1 MATSIPIIFD
11 NQSGKQVWVQFLN
24 GAFGPD
30 QTGAGGT
37 VKLAGDTAYEISKLT
52 GPVPGLPNLGSVPNV
67 SLNAFTN
74 GRIYFNY
81 GSQGLQGLG
90 GGYQPNP
97 AYDKDANYGTRYAFV
112 EPNVFG
118 NQDNNLDL
126 TAIDFFGM
134 PIEASTWTGNK
145 MKGQLT
151 SEKGG
156 PIIQALAPLSTG
168 TQAYVPAKLP
178 AAPYTDFARILGPG
192 QTAGYHDWTTY
203 MTYLAG
209 LSYGTTLAGLFGGV
223 GGSTTPATQRQ
234 NYNLTATF
242 DTMAKQVTIKGSAD
256 VVGAT
261 TITIKFDD
269 LNALTG
275 VYGAN
280 PPYTI
285 NDTTTTAGIVNDV
298 YGWIVGDLLAG
309 MNMGFPGSTTPN
321 PVEGMNNNK
330 PLGQCTSSEW
340 FAAAVK
346 QPSVQFSGAQRN
358 GDYYNQYAD
367 ALRPL
372 TSAYGFPFT
381 DRLGKVLLYFPP
393 PGYEGAV
400 DYVKITFLAD

>member
-11 NQSGKQVWVQFLN
+11 NQSGKTVWVQFLN
-24 GAFGPD
+24 GAFGPG

-37 VKLAGDTAYEISKLT
+37 VPLAGDTAYDISTLASA
-52 GPVPGLPNLGSVPNV
+52 VPNFPDLGTVPNV
-67 SLNAFTN
+67 SLNDFTN

-90 GGYQPNP
+90 NGYQPNP
-97 AYDKDANYGTRYAFV
+97 AYDNDANYDTRYAFV

-134 PIEASTWTGNK
+134 PIEASTWANGQ
-145 MKGQLT
+145 MVGQLT
-151 SEKGG
+151 SKSGG
-156 PIIQALAPLSTG
+156 TIIQALAPLSSG
-168 TQAYVPAKLP
+168 TQAFVPAQKP
-178 AAPYTDFARILGPG
+178 TAPYTGFARILGPG
-192 QTAGYHDWTTY
+192 QTAGYHDWTAY

-234 NYNLTATF
+234 NYNLTATY
-242 DTMAKQVTIKGSAD
+242 DTTAKLVTIKGTAD

-285 NDTTTTAGIVNDV
+285 NGATTTTGIVNDV
-298 YGWIVGDLLAG
+298 YGWIVGDLLTG

-321 PVEGMNNNK
+321 PVAGMNNK

-340 FAAAVK
+340 FAAAVQ
-346 QPSVQFSGAQRN
+346 QPSIQFSGAQSN
-358 GDYYNQYAD
+358 GNYYNQYAD
-367 ALRPL
+367 ALLPL

-381 DRLGKVLLYFPP
+381 DRLGGVLLYFPP
-393 PGYEGAV
+393 SGYPGAV
-400 DYVKITFLAD
+400 DYLKITFLAD